1 MRIGWFLEWGMA
13 FKNLFVPIFCKQCGT
28 RLLTEENG
36 FFCPTCWEMSPR
48 VMRPYCTICGRPHPA
63 AIGYETR
70 PNYPCASCRERKA
83 APFHRIYGAAV
94 YADAVETAIKLLKF
108 EGKRKLVDALGDLMI
123 GFAQEEMDC
132 ARYDFLVPVPLHA
145 VRERDRG
152 FNQSRLLAHRIVA
165 AFPNARVDESLRR
178 IRPTR
183 VQSRLTNPAERRR
196 NVVGAFEVQENPLLQ
211 DATVLLIDDVVTTG
225 GTISECAAALR
236 NAKVRRVDI
245 LATALACS
253 QDVLL
258 G

>member
-1 MRIGWFLEWGMA
+1 MERGWLSEWGTT
-13 FKNLFVPIFCKQCGT
+13 FKNLFLPVFCKQCGV
-28 RLLTEENG
+28 RLLTDENG

-48 VMRPYCTICGRPHPA
+48 VVRPYCTVCGRPHPA

-70 PNYPCASCRERKA
+70 PNYPCAACRERKTTS
-83 APFHRIYGAAV
+83 FHRIYGAAV

-108 EGKRKLVDALGDLMI
+108 EGKRKLVEALGDLMI
-123 GFAQEEMDC
+123 GFAQEEMNC
-132 ARYDFLVPVPLHA
+132 ENYDFLIPVPLHV

-152 FNQSRLLAHRIVA
+152 FNQSRLLAHRIA
-165 AFPNARVDESLRR
+165 GAFPNAHVDESLHR

-183 VQSRLTNPAERRR
+183 VQSRLNSPAERRK
-196 NVVGAFEVQENPLLQ
+196 NVVGAFEVQGNSVLQ
-211 DATVLLIDDVVTTG
+211 NATVLLIDDVVTTG

-236 NAKVRRVDI
+236 NAKVRRVDV

-253 QDVLL
+253 QDALL